1 MNNTP
6 NIKNASKGD
15 LSSGS
20 SSDLRT
26 EIYENSTNK
35 TPQDPKGWQSP
46 EGHTFQRA
54 KISNDLPKGEI
65 VKVNGQEAFSKAAGL
80 YKGIGSRG
88 EFWQDPKIDGVT
100 GKVPPGKPQT
110 FEYPTY
116 VGPREH
122 MGLSPYP
129 RIGRYDCHPIISPEA
144 SYVSDTTVC
153 PDAIHTTWRDLRTQ
167 LGRGAGVRTNKFLLE
182 MTLPIFD
189 GVTPWKL
196 NVLCKSTSFP
206 QRQMN
211 TASMWR
217 FGRKYNLRGE
227 TNFGDTWTLVFED
240 DSSLELRKKFD
251 HWFRDI
257 DDSRLQFTGL
267 NVYQNLGNPL
277 ARLHTLTTDLYERE
291 ETSRFNIGGILNGAA
306 TSLLR
311 PEYAPSAPNYQT
323 DIRVYQLDQT
333 GNKVMGYVMQ
343 NAFVSDIG
351 SVEYADDKQNELV
364 SFPVTFTYSEFLPLK
379 GNVLDGQIRIF
390 D

>member
-1 MNNTP
+1 
-6 NIKNASKGD
+6 
-15 LSSGS
+15 
-20 SSDLRT
+20 
-26 EIYENSTNK
+26 
-35 TPQDPKGWQSP
+35 
-46 EGHTFQRA
+46 
-54 KISNDLPKGEI
+54 
-65 VKVNGQEAFSKAAGL
+65 
-80 YKGIGSRG
+80 
-88 EFWQDPKIDGVT
+88 
-100 GKVPPGKPQT
+100 
-110 FEYPTY
+110 
-116 VGPREH
+116 
-122 MGLSPYP
+122 
-129 RIGRYDCHPIISPEA
+129 
-144 SYVSDTTVC
+144 
-153 PDAIHTTWRDLRTQ
+153 
-167 LGRGAGVRTNKFLLE
+167 
-182 MTLPIFD
+182 
-189 GVTPWKL
+189 
-196 NVLCKSTSFP
+196 
-206 QRQMN
+206 MN

-277 ARLHTLTTDLYERE
+277 ARLHTLATDLYERE